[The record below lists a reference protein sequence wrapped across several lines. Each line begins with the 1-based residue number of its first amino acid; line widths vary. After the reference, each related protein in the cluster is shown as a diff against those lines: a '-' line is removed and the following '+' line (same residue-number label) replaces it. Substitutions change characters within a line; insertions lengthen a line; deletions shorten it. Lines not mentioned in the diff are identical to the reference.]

1 MGDRNLISV
10 ITVNYNGKKFLPAFF
25 QSLLASVVD
34 GLEIEILLVDNNSSD
49 DSVEW
54 VRENCPGTR
63 LIQNSVNN
71 YCTALNLGMGEAKG
85 QYVAVVNNDA
95 EVHPDWLQALWE
107 VFQSDE
113 KIGAVQS
120 KILLS
125 DRRTINS
132 VGGEEVESLYFTDMG
147 FGKKDVGQYDKAKEI
162 EYCCGGSVMFRKQCV
177 EAVGL
182 FDEDFIMFFED
193 VDFSIRVRKA
203 GWKIYYTPRSILY
216 HKHHGTS
223 SEELCEYLCNRNRFL
238 LIAKHFPERLPE
250 SIITSHFYQRGERD
264 LLYRAL
270 LQGAKKLASCHG
282 ATRTGDVLR
291 SLRPKIVAVFGDV
304 GAHSFFSQ
312 LELMLG
318 LRRLK
323 VGVYDHA
330 FHFAGGGQRY
340 VASMAEHLQD
350 KYEVTYI
357 ANKDVTLERYREWF
371 NIDLSRCSLKI
382 IKIPFFERLDLPS
395 FIDEGIVTHE
405 RKNPFDVIS
414 EESLQYD
421 VFVNANMLGK
431 VQPLS
436 PISVFVC
443 HFPDQ
448 KKERFFAVDR
458 YDYLVSNS
466 QYTKGWIKK
475 KWGLDATHLIYPP
488 VDMGD
493 AESDPN
499 KKEPIILSVSRFESG
514 GSKKQMEM
522 ARAFIELAADHPA
535 IRETWRLVLAGGNP
549 VTNPY
554 FEKVA
559 EIAERADCNIELR
572 TNLSY
577 NEIKALY
584 RSASI
589 FWHACGLDEINPR
602 FVEHFGMTT
611 VEAMQNYCVPIVIRG
626 GGQLEIVQDGI
637 GGFTFSSIG
646 ELQSHT
652 LHMIND
658 RALRVDMAQNAY
670 RRSREFSREMFN
682 AKVTALFSEIECALI
697 GVDTL

>member
-1 MGDRNLISV
+1 MGNRNLVSV
-10 ITVNYNGKKFLPAFF
+10 VTINYNGKKFLPAFF
-25 QSLLASVVD
+25 QSLFASRVD
-34 GLEIEILLVDNNSSD
+34 GLKMEILLVDNNSSD
-49 DSVEW
+49 DSTEW
-54 VRENCPGTR
+54 VRENYPGVK

-71 YCTALNLGMGEAKG
+71 YCTALNLGMSNAKG
-85 QYVAVVNNDA
+85 DYVAIVNNDT
-95 EVHPDWLQALWE
+95 EVHPDWLQGLWDA
-107 VFQSDE
+107 FQPDE

-132 VGGEEVESLYFTDMG
+132 VGGEEVESLYFMDIG
-147 FGKKDVGQYDKAKEI
+147 YGKKDVGQYDKEREI
-162 EYCCGGSVMFRKQCV
+162 EYCCGGSVMFRRQCL

-203 GWKIYYTPRSILY
+203 GWKIRYTPRSIIY

-223 SEELCEYLCNRNRFL
+223 SEELCEYLCTRNRFL
-238 LIAKHFPERLPE
+238 LIAKHFPGRLPE
-250 SIITSHFYQRGERD
+250 SIRTSHFYQRGELD
-264 LLYRAL
+264 LLYRVL
-270 LQGAKKLASCHG
+270 LQGAKKLAACHG
-282 ATRTGDVLR
+282 TVVSTAAVVRALQ
-291 SLRPKIVAVFGDV
+291 PEIAAVFGDI
-304 GAHSFFSQ
+304 GAHNFFSQ

-318 LRRLK
+318 LRRLR
-323 VGVYDHA
+323 VAIYDHA

-357 ANKDVTLERYREWF
+357 ANKNTTLEQYREWF

-382 IKIPFFERLDLPS
+382 INIPFFERLDLP
-395 FIDEGIVTHE
+395 FIDEGMVTHVK
-405 RKNPFDVIS
+405 KNPFDIIS

-436 PISVFVC
+436 PVSVFIC

-448 KKERFFAVDR
+448 EKKRFFAVDQ

-466 QYTKGWIKK
+466 RYTTGWIKE
-475 KWGLDATHLIYPP
+475 KWDLDATHLIYPP

-493 AESDPN
+493 AASDPN

-514 GSKKQMEM
+514 GSKKQFEM
-522 ARAFIELAADHPA
+522 AQTFIELAADHPA
-535 IRETWRLVLAGGNP
+535 IRESWRLVLAGGNP

-554 FEKVA
+554 FEKVTKLV
-559 EIAERADCNIELR
+559 ERADCNIELR

-577 NEIKALY
+577 GEIKALY

-626 GGQLEIVQDGI
+626 GGQVEIVQDGI
-637 GGFTFSSIG
+637 SGFTFGTIG
-646 ELQSHT
+646 ELQAHT
-652 LHMIND
+652 LRVID
-658 RALRVDMAQNAY
+658 DGALRVDMARNAY
-670 RRSREFSREMFN
+670 RRSHEFSRETFN
-682 AKVTALFSEIECALI
+682 TKVTALFSEIECALI